1 MSARSAWSI
10 RRGGLPAAAGCIA
23 GAFALAFLLALLF
36 PAFFRGW
43 NDRITD
49 GFFRLR
55 YKLAGRNEIS
65 PNLVHVVVDDST
77 YSSLG
82 LPGRDR
88 GAFGQALRLLQDAGV
103 SLIACDV
110 LFTDPGSPEND
121 RLLVEAAGKARSVIL
136 PLLVHAGGPSGAPD
150 LAPERYQLHPAVRKP
165 GNPPAGSY
173 IIAPFPSLS
182 AQAAGFGH
190 INATPEPDGRI
201 RRLPLLYRQG
211 EGYVPAL
218 SLMAVLEYFDLDPQ
232 DLEVFFGKHLVL
244 RGARL
249 RDDLRTDLFIPIDRE
264 GRILVNFAGPTDAFQ
279 SFPVHKL
286 LAAQQEQ
293 ESRSHLHDLL
303 DGALVVLSDTS
314 TANKD
319 YGPGIFEGIYPLS
332 GLHVNVINSI
342 LTSSLLSEQGRP
354 GAILAAFLLALLLF
368 LAAARFNTFG
378 FSLAGVLL
386 YAGFLLFSACLFL
399 LGRIVPCL
407 AVPTLGFALALVSV
421 SARGLLQTE
430 RAKTLSQARLEAAN
444 RAIAE
449 QKRALDIAN
458 RLLERLA
465 RRPTVSLPEDPA
477 ATGTPADGP
486 GRPEQP
492 CALQHPDAFSE
503 IVTRNRQ
510 MLTTFKY
517 VEAIADDGHPVLLT
531 GESGVGKELVARAIH
546 RLSHREGKFVS
557 ENIAG
562 LDDNLVTD
570 TLFGHAR
577 GAFTDAGIV
586 RKGLV
591 EEAGGGTLF
600 LDEIGDLSIGSQV
613 KLLRLIEEKE
623 YRPLGVDE
631 VRASDA
637 RIIIATN
644 VNLEKKLE
652 EGKFREDLYFRL
664 THRIHIPPLRERLD
678 DLPLLIDHFLGL
690 GAQARG
696 AAKPAVLQELLPV
709 LESYS
714 FPGNVRELK
723 NMLDNAWNGNKA
735 RSLSLSYLRDY
746 IRRATSNNPHQDVQL
761 SFAGKFPSLQEVEQA
776 VVAEALKRAN
786 GNQSSA
792 ARLLGLSASA
802 LSRRLSHHRGRE
814 VQ

>member
-1 MSARSAWSI
+1 MSARSAWSTKV
-10 RRGGLPAAAGCIA
+10 GGLPAAAGCIG
-23 GAFALAFLLALLF
+23 GAFALCFLLALLF

-43 NDRITD
+43 NDRIID

-55 YKLAGRNEIS
+55 YKLAGCNEIS
-65 PNLVHVVVDDST
+65 SDLVHVVIDDST
-77 YSSLG
+77 YSALG

-88 GAFGQALRLLQDAGV
+88 AAFGQAFHLLQDAGAR
-103 SLIACDV
+103 LIACDV
-110 LFTDPGSPEND
+110 LFTDTGPPEAD
-121 RLLVEAAGKARSVIL
+121 RLLVKGAGKGRSVVL
-136 PLLVHAGGPSGAPD
+136 PLLVYPGNPAGNPD
-150 LAPERYQLHPAVRKP
+150 SAIRPYQLHPAIRKQ
-165 GNPPAGSY
+165 GNPPAGNRVV
-173 IIAPFPSLS
+173 APFPSLS
-182 AQAAGFGH
+182 AQAAAFGH
-190 INATPEPDGRI
+190 INAMPEPDGRI

-211 EGYVPAL
+211 GGYIPAL
-218 SLMAVLEYFDLDPQ
+218 SLIAVLEYFDLDPQ
-232 DLEVFFGKHLVL
+232 ALEVFFGKHLVL
-244 RGARL
+244 RGACLHDGL
-249 RDDLRTDLFIPIDRE
+249 RKDLFIPIDRE
-264 GRILVNFAGPTDAFQ
+264 GRILINFAGPTGAFQ

-286 LAAQQEQ
+286 LAAQQDQ
-293 ESRSHLHDLL
+293 ESRSHLQDLL

-319 YGPGIFEGIYPLS
+319 YGPGIFEAVYPLS
-332 GLHVNVINSI
+332 GLHMNVINSI
-342 LTSSLLSEQGRP
+342 LTSRLLSEQGKP
-354 GAILAAFLLALLLF
+354 GAVLAAFLLALLLC
-368 LAAARFNTFG
+368 LAATRFKTIG

-386 YAGFLLFSACLFL
+386 YGGFLLFAAALFL
-399 LGRIVPCL
+399 FGRIVPFV
-407 AVPTLGFALALVSV
+407 AVPSLAWALALVSENT
-421 SARGLLQTE
+421 RRLLQTE
-430 RAKTLSQARLEAAN
+430 HEKSVSQAGLQTAN
-444 RAIAE
+444 QAIAE
-449 QKRALDIAN
+449 QRRELDVAN
-458 RLLERLA
+458 RLLVRLA
-465 RRPTVSLPEDPA
+465 QRPSADMIEDA
-477 ATGTPADGP
+477 MGTQADP
-486 GRPEQP
+486 PDSRSEP
-492 CALQHPDAFSE
+492 CALQHPEAFSE
-503 IVTRNRQ
+503 IVTSNGQ

-517 VEAIADDGHPVLLT
+517 VEAVADNGHPVLIT

-546 RLSHREGKFVS
+546 RLSRREGKFVS

-562 LDDNLVTD
+562 LDDTLVTD

-623 YRPLGVDE
+623 YRPLGMDE

-644 VNLEKKLE
+644 VNLDKKLE
-652 EGKFREDLYFRL
+652 EGKFRQDLYFRL

-678 DLPLLIDHFLGL
+678 DLPLLVDHFLVL
-690 GAQARG
+690 AAQARG
-696 AAKPAVLQELLPV
+696 TAKPAVPPELLPV

-714 FPGNVRELK
+714 FPGNIRELK
-723 NMLDNAWNGNKA
+723 NMLDNAWSGNKA
-735 RSLSLSYLRDY
+735 RPLSLSYLRDY
-746 IRRATSNNPHQDVQL
+746 VRKASNTNTHQGVQL

-802 LSRRLSHHRGRE
+802 LSRRISHHRGKEAR
-814 VQ
+814 